1 MWGGPN
7 RESMDYNSFIFRGD
21 IFLIIVFREKCW
33 TNHIALNLIFLAQ
46 STKKTILRKCGG
58 GRMEFHAPP
67 YSLSSRF
74 FKLQLMLQVRV
85 ASYLDTRQELL
96 KWSSW

>member
-33 TNHIALNLIFLAQ
+33 TNHIALNLIFF
-46 STKKTILRKCGG
+46 STVYQKDD
-58 GRMEFHAPP
+58 P
-67 YSLSSRF
+67 
-74 FKLQLMLQVRV
+74 
-85 ASYLDTRQELL
+85 
-96 KWSSW
+96 